1 MAEAG
6 KTHRETYFTVRFY
19 ASVVNSPGGAGKG
32 GLSLPIYKD
41 IGATNLRLSVDL
53 NRSYVVKWKR
63 MENTPYDRISLHKK
77 GERKW
82 D

>member
-32 GLSLPIYKD
+32 GLSLPYI
-41 IGATNLRLSVDL
+41 
-53 NRSYVVKWKR
+53 
-63 MENTPYDRISLHKK
+63 
-77 GERKW
+77 
-82 D
+82 